1 MATAVKVLCVDDE
14 ENVLRALS
22 RLFSDEEF
30 AVVTAPDAESGL
42 GLLAGDEAIKVVVS
56 DYRMPGRDGVSFL
69 KEVRERWP
77 DRVRLVLSGY
87 ADAAAVV
94 AAVNEGQI
102 YKFIAKPWQDEDILQ
117 TIRQAVD
124 LYRLQEENRFLAAR
138 LQQNNQELQRLS
150 RNLAGQL
157 QARSSTVRFQS
168 RVLETGRFILDAL
181 PVGVIGI
188 DDRDGSVVQCNEY
201 AARLLGTTA
210 GAMLLREIGEVL
222 PPPLAAL
229 VGRIPRDGSP
239 LVETVELVPGRR
251 LLAKGVYMQ
260 SPEGQQGIILTL
272 DAAGPPA

>member
-14 ENVLRALS
+14 ENVLRSLT

-42 GLLAGDEAIKVVVS
+42 VLLAGDEAIKVVVS

-77 DRVRLVLSGY
+77 DKVRLVLSGY
-87 ADAAAVV
+87 ADTASVL
-94 AAVNEGQI
+94 AAVNEGHI
-102 YKFIAKPWQDEDILQ
+102 YKFIAKPWQDDDLLRI
-117 TIRQAVD
+117 IRQALD
-124 LYRLQEENRFLAAR
+124 LYRLQEENRSLSAR
-138 LQQNNQELQRLS
+138 LRQNNQELQQLNRQ
-150 RNLAGQL
+150 LAGQL
-157 QARSSTVRFQS
+157 QAQSSTVLFQS
-168 RVLETGRFILDAL
+168 RALETGRFILDAL

-188 DDRDGSVVQCNEY
+188 DDRDESVVQCNEY

-210 GAMLLREIGEVL
+210 GALLLREMDAAL

-229 VGRIPRDGSP
+229 VGRIPRDGSL
-239 LVETVELVPGRR
+239 LVETVELAPGRR

-260 SPEGQQGIILTL
+260 SHEGQQGIILAL
-272 DAAGPPA
+272 DHA